1 MTDLIDEFVDIV
13 TPYCDAPSGFIEAG
27 GYYLTSTL
35 LGRYFRCTQMPQR
48 GRPNIWFILSS
59 VPGLMRRSTIQ
70 HYTDYVYQRVMMGY
84 YERLNITPDFSDE
97 EEEELT
103 EEEKTELTLEYREKL
118 IYDSMIE
125 EGTPEGIM
133 DKIED
138 AEQDV
143 FTIVSTEMGS
153 VFQRMRRRDYNVGTS
168 TLLSKLYYGE
178 GGSIALSRRGG
189 KKGGRTIPKGLY
201 VTMFAGMQEPRW
213 YLDTSMVRQGLLRRI
228 IIIFVEPKDLK
239 RWLPPMKSGRED
251 IYDKLNVYADKLI
264 DIMVNYHKTAGG
276 YVPQML
282 DLYFNPKT
290 MVKINA
296 RAKEL
301 DDALKEKPT
310 NANIYRQSMWE
321 HQAKLAMLR
330 RIAEDRLEEL
340 GGLKQVTVNED
351 NLRKAGEFLDPIF
364 EKTEDLI
371 RSIGEEP
378 QPIRTFEEPLERVWL
393 IIASGGKDGITREAL
408 YRESNMRADELDSL
422 VSTLIRSGR
431 IVQLKGVSTGGR
443 IPIRYAIKPFSQ
455 EV

>member
-1 MTDLIDEFVDIV
+1 MTDLIDEFVEIV
-13 TPYCDAPSGFIEAG
+13 TPYCDAPPSFIESG
-27 GYYLTSTL
+27 GYYLISTL

-70 HYTDYVYQRVMMGY
+70 HYTDHVYQRVMMGY
-84 YERLNITPDFSDE
+84 YERLNIAPDFSDE

-103 EEEKTELTLEYREKL
+103 EEDKIELTLKYREKL

-153 VFQRMRRRDYNVGTS
+153 VFQRMRRRDYNVGVS

-201 VTMFAGMQEPRW
+201 VTMLTGMQEPRW

-228 IIIFVEPKDLK
+228 IVVFVEPKDLNT
-239 RWLPPMKSGRED
+239 WLPPMNRDRDE
-251 IYDKLNVYADKLI
+251 IYSKLDKYADKFT
-264 DIMVNYHKTAGG
+264 DIMVNYNKTVSG
-276 YVPQML
+276 YTPQML
-282 DLYFNPKT
+282 DLFFNPKA
-290 MVKINA
+290 MEKINE
-296 RAKEL
+296 RAKGL
-301 DDALKEKPT
+301 DEALKEKPT

-321 HQAKLAMLR
+321 HLAKLAMLR
-330 RIAEDRLEEL
+330 RIAENRLEEL
-340 GGLKQVTVNED
+340 GGLKQVTVDED
-351 NLRKAGEFLDPIF
+351 NLNKAGEFLDPVF
-364 EKTEDLI
+364 EKTEDII

-393 IIASGGKDGITREAL
+393 IIAGGGRNGITRTDL

-422 VSTLIRSGR
+422 ISTLIRSGR
-431 IVQLKGVSTGGR
+431 IVQLTAESTGGR
-443 IPIRYAIKPFSQ
+443 APVRYAIKP
-455 EV
+455 

>member
-27 GYYLTSTL
+27 GYYLISTL

-59 VPGLMRRSTIQ
+59 IPGRMRRSTIQ
-70 HYTDYVYQRVMMGY
+70 HYTDHVYQRVMMGY
-84 YERLNITPDFSDE
+84 YEKLNIAPNFIE
-97 EEEELT
+97 EEENTFT
-103 EEEKTELTLEYREKL
+103 EEEKIGVALKYRESL
-118 IYDSMIE
+118 IYDSMLE

-138 AEQDV
+138 ADQDM

-153 VFQRMRRRDYNVGTS
+153 VFQRMRRRDYQTGVS

-189 KKGGRTIPKGLY
+189 KKGGRTVPKGLY
-201 VTMFAGMQEPRW
+201 VTMFAGMQEPKW
-213 YLDTSMVRQGLLRRI
+213 YLDNSMVRQGLLRRI
-228 IIIFVEPKDLK
+228 IIIFVEPKDLN
-239 RWLPPMKSGRED
+239 RWLPPMKGERDE
-251 IYDKLNVYADKLI
+251 IYGKLDDYADKLI
-264 DIMVNYHKTAGG
+264 DIMLNYHGIVAG

-282 DLYFNPKT
+282 DLFFNPKV
-290 MVKINA
+290 MEKINA

-301 DDALKEKPT
+301 DEALKEKTT

-321 HQAKLAMLR
+321 HHAKLSMLR
-330 RIAEDRLEEL
+330 RIAENRLEEL
-340 GGLKQVTVNED
+340 SGLKQVTVDED
-351 NLRKAGEFLDPIF
+351 NLSVAAEFIDPIF
-364 EKTEDLI
+364 EKTEDIIL
-371 RSIGEEP
+371 SIGDEP

-393 IIASGGKDGITREAL
+393 IIAGGGKEGITRTDL

-422 VSTLIRSGR
+422 ISTLIRSGR
-431 IVQLKGVSTGGR
+431 IVQMKGVSTGGK
-443 IPIRYAIKPFSQ
+443 IPIRYAIKP
-455 EV
+455 

>member
-1 MTDLIDEFVDIV
+1 MNESILADVIRPGAGRGLDFVNLDELRKRTGV
-13 TPYCDAPSGFIEAG
+13 T
-27 GYYLTSTL
+27 
-35 LGRYFRCTQMPQR
+35 
-48 GRPNIWFILSS
+48 SS
-59 VPGLMRRSTIQ
+59 EVLKFA
-70 HYTDYVYQRVMMGY
+70 MG
-84 YERLNITPDFSDE
+84 EMLCN
-97 EEEELT
+97 
-103 EEEKTELTLEYREKL
+103 
-118 IYDSMIE
+118 SMIE

-138 AEQDV
+138 AEQNV
-143 FTIVSTEMGS
+143 FTIVSTEIDS
-153 VFQRMRRRDYNVGTS
+153 VLRRMSRRDYQIGVT

-178 GGSIALSRRGG
+178 GGSIALSQRGG
-189 KKGGRTIPKGLY
+189 KGGGRTVPQGLY
-201 VTMFAGMQEPRW
+201 VTMLAGMQEPKW

-228 IIIFVEPKDLK
+228 IIIFVEPKDLN
-239 RWLPPMKSGRED
+239 RWLPPMKGERDE
-251 IYDKLNVYADKLI
+251 IYGKLDDYADKLI
-264 DIMVNYHKTAGG
+264 DIMVNYHRTVAG

-282 DLYFNPKT
+282 DLFFNPKAAE
-290 MVKINA
+290 KINA

-301 DDALKEKPT
+301 DDALKEKTT

-330 RIAEDRLEEL
+330 RIAENRLEEL
-340 GGLKQVTVNED
+340 SGLKQVTVDED

-364 EKTEDLI
+364 EKTEDIIL
-371 RSIGEEP
+371 SIGEEP

-393 IIASGGKDGITREAL
+393 IIAGGGEKGIMRQDL

-431 IVQLKGVSTGGR
+431 IVQLKGESTGGR